1 MGYVC
6 YLQLEEKGRCRLREI
21 GDRRDNAFLLET
33 PLIRVV
39 FPALS
44 SINKMCSEK
53 GPGEIAPAEFAR
65 RDWLKR
71 NQAEKIRPATTRE
84 QATKRAGPSRHLS
97 RLFFSLE
104 NLMHFPLLA
113 SSANRLIISIMFF
126 LTFTSPVVLAQAPQ
140 PAGASPGVE
149 TIMKSMLSAILANS
163 LTDFVSSGD
172 EAFQAGMTK
181 EMLSSINQ
189 SLASRLKQG
198 YTTTFLTTLRQQG
211 FDVYVWKLVFKDG
224 NDDVLIFMALKDK
237 KVGGFWL
244 R

>member
-1 MGYVC
+1 M
-6 YLQLEEKGRCRLREI
+6 
-21 GDRRDNAFLLET
+21 
-33 PLIRVV
+33 
-39 FPALS
+39 
-44 SINKMCSEK
+44 
-53 GPGEIAPAEFAR
+53 
-65 RDWLKR
+65 
-71 NQAEKIRPATTRE
+71 
-84 QATKRAGPSRHLS
+84 HL
-97 RLFFSLE
+97 
-104 NLMHFPLLA
+104 PVLA
-113 SSANRLIISIMFF
+113 SPANRLIISVVFF
-126 LTFTSPVVLAQAPQ
+126 LTFTSPAVLAQAPQ
-140 PAGASPGVE
+140 PAGAPPAVE
-149 TIMKSMLSAILANS
+149 TIMKSMLSAIVANS

-224 NDDVLIFMALKDK
+224 NDDVLVFMALKDK